1 MSQAPQAASR
11 GRPAVSVV
19 VPFLGSDA
27 DLAELVGRLERL
39 DTRVGDELVV
49 ADNRSTGAGG
59 AASRGNVIIHPAGGV
74 RSPGF
79 ARNRGAA
86 RASGAWLVFID
97 ADTEPDAGLLDAY
110 FDTAPDERTAIL
122 AGGIVDVASAVAGTA
137 PGLTARHAVR
147 RGHMDART
155 TLDRPRFAY
164 AQTANCAVRR
174 DAFAEVGGFVEEV
187 PAGEDADLCFRLAER
202 GWKLERR
209 PEAVVRHQARPTL
222 AAALRQLARHGAGA
236 AWCNRR
242 HPGSFPAPPAAQM
255 IRRCGRSVAAVLGAS
270 LGRDREEAAFAALDV
285 LEMLAFE
292 GGRLLRNRT
301 RR

>member
-1 MSQAPQAASR
+1 MAR

-27 DLAELVGRLERL
+27 DLVSLVERLERI
-39 DTRVGDELVV
+39 DTRAGDELIV
-49 ADNRSTGAGG
+49 ADNRSTGAGEDATPAG
-59 AASRGNVIIHPAGGV
+59 VIIHPAGGV

-86 RASGAWLVFID
+86 RASCPWLVFID
-97 ADTEPDAGLLDAY
+97 ADTDPDRGLLDAY
-110 FDTAPDERTAIL
+110 FE
-122 AGGIVDVASAVAGTA
+122 TA
-137 PGLTARHAVR
+137 PGELTAVLAGAIVDIAPAVDGTLPGLAARHAVER
-147 RGHMDART
+147 RHMDART

-174 DAFAEVGGFVEEV
+174 DAFAGVGGFVEEV
-187 PAGEDADLCFRLAER
+187 LAGEDADLCFRLAER
-202 GWKLERR
+202 GWGLERR
-209 PEAVVRHQARPTL
+209 PAAVVRHRARETL
-222 AAALRQLARHGAGA
+222 AGALSQLARHGAGA

-242 HPGSFPAPPAAQM
+242 HPGSFPPPAPAQL
-255 IRRCGRSVAAVLGAS
+255 IRRLGRSAVTAAGAAF
-270 LGRDREEAAFAALDV
+270 GRDREEAAFAALDM

-292 GGRLLRNRT
+292 GGRLLRNRA